1 MKTKPLPQNIK
12 CELARLLVFSDDNSY
27 VELAYR
33 LRFLAN
39 RIERLDERDGEEFD
53 NKSIN
58 TEMFRKIEFFYQQ
71 MQAGDYDHPF
81 NLARAI
87 DGLSNSAWDEVNEL
101 YQSALRIP

>member
-12 CELARLLVFSDDNSY
+12 TELARILVFSDDSSY

-39 RIERLDERDGEEFD
+39 CIERLHQRECEEFH

-58 TEMFRKIEFFYQQ
+58 RDIFRKIEFFYQQ
-71 MQAGDYDHPF
+71 MQAGDYDHPL

>member
-12 CELARLLVFSDDNSY
+12 TELTRILVFSDDSSY

-39 RIERLDERDGEEFD
+39 RIERLAQQEREEFHQPC
-53 NKSIN
+53 IN
-58 TEMFRKIEFFYQQ
+58 IEMFRKIEFFHEKVL
-71 MQAGDYDHPF
+71 AGDYDHPL
-81 NLARAI
+81 NLARGI
-87 DGLSNSAWDEVNEL
+87 DGLSNSAWDAVNEL